1 MKFVARM
8 PFELFVMGVAK
19 LELNG
24 LSRRLVL
31 TFEHACDRVSHGQ
44 IKRVKP
50 YDSGKMPR
58 PILVFFNTENQLFP
72 VSFPALN

>member
-1 MKFVARM
+1 M
-8 PFELFVMGVAK
+8 
-19 LELNG
+19 
-24 LSRRLVL
+24 
-31 TFEHACDRVSHGQ
+31 FEHACDRVSHGQ

-50 YDSGKMPR
+50 YDSGKMRR